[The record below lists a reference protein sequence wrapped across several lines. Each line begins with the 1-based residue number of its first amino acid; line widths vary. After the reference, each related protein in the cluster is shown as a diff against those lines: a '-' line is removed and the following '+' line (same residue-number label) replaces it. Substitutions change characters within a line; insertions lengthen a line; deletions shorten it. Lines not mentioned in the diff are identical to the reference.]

1 MNISQKEGKHM
12 LEMKDI
18 CFRYTKN
25 TPIILDH
32 VNLTFDKGEFVAITG
47 RNGSGKTTIT
57 RILTGLEKPESGKVL
72 YNGKD
77 VTKED
82 AARRSRFIGY
92 VFQQPDRQMFMP
104 TVREEIAFGPFHQ
117 GKRGEELEEAVT
129 KAMEDTDTTAMA
141 DEYPRTLSRGDQQ
154 RVAIASALAM
164 NTEYLVLDEPT
175 SGQDGREKKR
185 LVSLM
190 ESLQKKGITIILVTH
205 DMDIVARDCTRVI
218 VIANKKVA
226 FDDTPDILFSD
237 ANRPEDWGL
246 AYPPAVLL
254 GRRLP
259 GSPYCRDMESFCK
272 EFLKLKGGASR

>member
-1 MNISQKEGKHM
+1 M

-72 YNGKD
+72 FNGKD

-117 GKRGEELEEAVT
+117 GKRGEELEEAIT

-190 ESLQKKGITIILVTH
+190 ESLQKKELPSSLSLMIWI
-205 DMDIVARDCTRVI
+205 
-218 VIANKKVA
+218 
-226 FDDTPDILFSD
+226 SW
-237 ANRPEDWGL
+237 PETAQESSLLPIKRWLLMIRRTSSSPMPTGL
-246 AYPPAVLL
+246 KTGAWPI
-254 GRRLP
+254 RLP
-259 GSPYCRDMESFCK
+259 SFWEDAFPVLPTAGIWNHSVK
-272 EFLKLKGGASR
+272 NF